1 MSKNKNTRNSIKLKS
16 LIITSF
22 LFVLVSG
29 FSQTNKANT
38 NSSNIEIRENI
49 KMSSTTQLT
58 DKINAND
65 TTFRPAQDYN
75 SSRSNKPRPSI
86 LFKDTLVGKDTV
98 PKPLHAQDY
107 NSSRSNR
114 PTPIRELDDKIE
126 SDSIP
131 GSTHDNSSVKRL
143 KANNKTKIE

>member
-38 NSSNIEIRENI
+38 NSSNIEIRENM

-86 LFKDTLVGKDTV
+86 LLKDTLVGKDTV